1 MTRSEKDSKSS
12 SRLLNEDVNWGD
24 NVEFYNLCIDRFF
37 KLPDT
42 FLLNDDKKR
51 AEVSALFLW

>member
-24 NVEFYNLCIDRFF
+24 NVEFYTLCIDSFF

-51 AEVSALFLW
+51 AEVSALLLW